1 MRYLKITLL
10 FGFLVSVLVAGLYEL
25 GAFMRLDDGL
35 WSFMGRISGHPP
47 RHTWVQYA
55 VFVSLAFGIAW
66 TTVDI
71 NRPSLKAVVAAGALI
86 QVLGVP
92 WVLNFFDHFFSP
104 FPGSL
109 AVVLSFGAGFAY
121 SRSDAGKR
129 KRTLR
134 VVFGDRLSRKSF
146 VTLVNS
152 DSPLNFEGELR
163 ETTIVVC
170 ELFNH
175 DAMAEVLPVAD
186 YVAMTNAFLNACSDF
201 LVDKGGYLDECDGE
215 SVRVIFGAPIEDKDH
230 ATKGCQAALELSK
243 RLENVNLECEIK
255 WHHKFDFRMS
265 VNSGEVVTAAYG
277 SRRLGSFSVAGESV
291 EFARRLCSANMI
303 YGSRLLIG
311 PETYSLAAE
320 SIEVRPIEL
329 IRGKTAQSCEEI
341 YEILGMKNVLS
352 IEDLHKRDLFW
363 KGIVYYRE
371 KQWEDAL
378 DHFAAALSMGLPDAP
393 IEYYIRRIEHL
404 RTGTPTLDWEN
415 ARI

>member
-10 FGFLVSVLVAGLYEL
+10 VGFLVSIFVAGLYEL
-25 GAFMRLDDGL
+25 GAFVRLDLGL
-35 WSFMGRISGHPP
+35 WNFMGQLSGHPP
-47 RHTWVQYA
+47 KHTWVQYA
-55 VFVSLAFGIAW
+55 VFVFLAFGIAW

-86 QVLGVP
+86 QMLGVP
-92 WVLNFFDHFFSP
+92 WVLNFFHHFFSP
-104 FPGSL
+104 FPGAL
-109 AVVLSFGAGFAY
+109 AVILGFSAGFAY

-134 VVFGDRLSRKSF
+134 TVFGDRLSKKSF

-152 DSPLNFEGELR
+152 NAPLNFQGDLR
-163 ETTIVVC
+163 ETTVVVC

-175 DAMAEVLPVAD
+175 DALAEALPVAD
-186 YVAMTNAFLNACSDF
+186 YVAMTNAFLDACSDF
-201 LVDKGGYLDECDGE
+201 LVDKDGYLDECDGE
-215 SVRVIFGAPIEDKDH
+215 SVRVIFGAPIEDKSH
-230 ATKGCQAALELSK
+230 AAKACQAALELSK
-243 RLENVNLECEIK
+243 RLENVNLECEVK
-255 WHHKFDFRMS
+255 WHHKFDFRIG

-277 SRRLGSFSVAGESV
+277 SKRLGSFSVAGESV

-303 YGSRLLIG
+303 YGTRPLIG
-311 PETYSLAAE
+311 PETYALAAE

-329 IRGKTAQSCEEI
+329 IRGKTQHSREEI
-341 YEILGMKNVLS
+341 YEILGMKNALS
-352 IEDLHKRDLFW
+352 VEDLHKRDLFW
-363 KGIVYYRE
+363 KGIVYYRG

-378 DHFAAALSMGLPDAP
+378 DHFAAALSISHPDAP

-404 RTGTPTLDWEN
+404 QTGIPTLDWEN

>member
-10 FGFLVSVLVAGLYEL
+10 VGFLVSIFVAGLYEL
-25 GAFMRLDDGL
+25 GAFMHLDLGL
-35 WSFMGRISGHPP
+35 WNFMGQLSGHPP
-47 RHTWVQYA
+47 KHTWVQYVLF
-55 VFVSLAFGIAW
+55 VFLAFGIAW

-86 QVLGVP
+86 QMLGVP
-92 WVLNFFDHFFSP
+92 WVLNFFHYFFSP

-134 VVFGDRLSRKSF
+134 TVFGDRLSKKSF

-152 DSPLNFEGELR
+152 DTLLNFQGELR

-175 DAMAEVLPVAD
+175 DALAEALPIAD
-186 YVAMTNAFLNACSDF
+186 YVAMTNTFLDACSDF
-201 LVDKGGYLDECDGE
+201 LVDKDGYLDECDGE
-215 SVRVIFGAPIEDKDH
+215 SVRVIFGAPLEDKSH
-230 ATKGCQAALELSK
+230 AAKGCQAALELSK

-255 WHHKFDFRMS
+255 WHHKFDFRIG

-277 SRRLGSFSVAGESV
+277 SKRLGSFSVAGESV

-311 PETYSLAAE
+311 PETYALAAE

-329 IRGKTAQSCEEI
+329 IRGKTVHSCEEI

-352 IEDLHKRDLFW
+352 AEDLHKRDLFW

-378 DHFAAALSMGLPDAP
+378 DHFAAALSIAQPDAP

>member
-10 FGFLVSVLVAGLYEL
+10 FGFLVSVFVGAIYEL
-25 GAFMRLDDGL
+25 GAFMHLDIGL
-35 WSFMGRISGHPP
+35 WNFMGQLSGHPP
-47 RHTWVQYA
+47 KHSWIQYA
-55 VFVSLAFGIAW
+55 VFTVLAFGIAW

-71 NRPSLKAVVAAGALI
+71 NRPSLKVVVAAGALI

-92 WVLNFFDHFFSP
+92 WVLNFFHHFFSP
-104 FPGSL
+104 FPGAL
-109 AVVLSFGAGFAY
+109 AVVLSFSAGFAY

-134 VVFGDRLSRKSF
+134 GVFGERLSKKSF
-146 VTLVNS
+146 VTLIDANT
-152 DSPLNFEGELR
+152 PLHFMGELT

-175 DAMAEVLPVAD
+175 DALAEVLPIAD
-186 YVAMTNAFLNACSDF
+186 YVAMTNEFLDACSEF
-201 LVDKGGYLDECDGE
+201 LVEKDGYLDECDGE
-215 SVRVIFGAPIEDKDH
+215 SVRVVFGAPIHDETH

-243 RLENVNLECEIK
+243 RLENLNLECEIR
-255 WHHKFDFRMS
+255 WHHKFDFRIG

-277 SRRLGSFSVAGESV
+277 SRRMGSFSVAGESV

-303 YGSRLLIG
+303 YGSRILIG
-311 PETYSLAAE
+311 PETYALAAE

-329 IRGKTAQSCEEI
+329 IRGKTPQSREEI
-341 YEILGMKNVLS
+341 YEILGMKNALTS
-352 IEDLHKRDLFW
+352 EDLHKRDLFW
-363 KGIVYYRE
+363 KGVVYYRE

-378 DHFAAALSMGLPDAP
+378 DHFAAALSIAQPDAP
-393 IEYYIRRIEHL
+393 VEFYIRRIEHL